1 VDTHWSLYSVAMAY
15 VWQHIGFTFI
25 LFSAGLGN
33 INKELYEAADLDGVP
48 PWTRLVR
55 ITLPLLSPTILF
67 TTVIGMINA
76 LQIFDQ
82 ATVMTNGGPGDS
94 SRTVV
99 MVIYD
104 VAFRSLRFGYGSAIA
119 VILFMLILIFT
130 GVQFLVSKR
139 FVFYR

>member
-1 VDTHWSLYSVAMAY
+1 M
-15 VWQHIGFTFI
+15 
-25 LFSAGLGN
+25 
-33 INKELYEAADLDGVP
+33 
-48 PWTRLVR
+48 R

-119 VILFMLILIFT
+119 VILFMLILVFT